1 LRNFTSLSASPALKN
16 RFIDVRA
23 FLSHELK
30 AAKLRAMR
38 KQELTIKI
46 IIIISNSNN
55 NNDNNNKNNNTNN
68 LKIDKEHTQTY
79 ILQFWP

>member
-1 LRNFTSLSASPALKN
+1 M
-16 RFIDVRA
+16 
-23 FLSHELK
+23 K

-79 ILQFWP
+79 ILQFWPWDLWFPAQEQFFPPRGLTVQCWVNK